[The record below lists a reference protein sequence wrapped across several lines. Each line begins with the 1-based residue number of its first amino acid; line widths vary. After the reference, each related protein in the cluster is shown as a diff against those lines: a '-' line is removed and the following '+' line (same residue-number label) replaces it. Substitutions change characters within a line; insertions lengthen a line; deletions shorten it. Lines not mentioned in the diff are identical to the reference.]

1 MGPRPP
7 RQARPGGARQRGA
20 AALTANDT
28 PVMLGKGKGARRLSQ
43 GLIAYGL
50 VGLVVAIIGF
60 GVMVW
65 VNGRISTLRADAEA
79 SVAQAATTMELAA
92 TVLRG
97 ASTTAQS
104 FSGTAEQTRQPVSAT
119 VVTVAEARSDLS
131 ALEAQLP
138 SVRSGDAAGVVGGRG
153 GADRG
158 EHGRHRVADPVV
170 ADSLQ
175 GNRDALAGNAAA
187 LSDLADGTAAL
198 AARLE
203 PGVGQD
209 AFGDVQQVIAVTL
222 LMFAAWSCV
231 PAIGAIGLGV
241 WLRGEL
247 ARSRSS

>member
-1 MGPRPP
+1 MTASGT
-7 RQARPGGARQRGA
+7 PGVLFRSG
-20 AALTANDT
+20 
-28 PVMLGKGKGARRLSQ
+28 GARRLSQ

-50 VGLVVAIIGF
+50 VALGVAIIGF
-60 GVMVW
+60 GAMVW
-65 VNGRISTLRADAEA
+65 VNGRISTIRADAEA

-104 FSGTAEQTRQPVSAT
+104 FSGTAEQTRQAVSAA
-119 VVTVAEARSDLS
+119 VATVAEARSDLS
-131 ALEAQLP
+131 TLEAQLR
-138 SVRSGDAAGVVGGRG
+138 SVSVLGATPLASSADAVGRIAASLDGI
-153 GADRG
+153 
-158 EHGRHRVADPVV
+158 ESQIPVV
-170 ADSLQ
+170 ADSLR

-247 ARSRSS
+247 AGSRSS